1 MGYITGEELKALATP
16 LEKSGYGRYLL
27 DLLEDAGKFQ

>member
-1 MGYITGEELKALATP
+1 MGYISDDELKALARP

-27 DLLEDAGKFQ
+27 DLLEDAEKFL